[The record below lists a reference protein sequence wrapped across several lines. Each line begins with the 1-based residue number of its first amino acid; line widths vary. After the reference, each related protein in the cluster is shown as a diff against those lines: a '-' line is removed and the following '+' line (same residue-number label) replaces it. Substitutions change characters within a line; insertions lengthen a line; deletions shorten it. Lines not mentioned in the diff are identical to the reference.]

1 VPSFSPNSGLDADQ
15 GETSAAQFSPS
26 PVPSSIESP
35 DIVQTPQSEPLPTL
49 LLIDDDPNARYILR
63 KQLTAFPLRILEAAS
78 GRVGLQLAEAE
89 RPQAI
94 VLDLIMPE
102 VSGFEVLQHLKQ
114 NPNTRDIPI
123 IVSTSE
129 ILSPEEYQQLSP
141 LVVKI
146 LSKDR
151 QAQGG
156 SLVSISLKKA
166 LARAG
171 LVILESHED
180 SPDA

>member
-1 VPSFSPNSGLDADQ
+1 MAAQPSPPVVPSPTESLDVARV
-15 GETSAAQFSPS
+15 S
-26 PVPSSIESP
+26 
-35 DIVQTPQSEPLPTL
+35 QSDPLPTL

-63 KQLTAFPLRILEAAS
+63 KQLTDVPLRILEAAS
-78 GRVGLQLAEAE
+78 GRVGLRLAETE
-89 RPQAI
+89 HPQAI

-102 VSGFEVLQHLKQ
+102 VSGFEVLEQLKQ
-114 NPNTRDIPI
+114 NPATRDIPI
-123 IVSTSE
+123 IVSTSK
-129 ILSPEEYQQLSP
+129 ILSPEEYEELSP
-141 LVVKI
+141 LVVRI

-156 SLVSISLKKA
+156 SLVNISLKTV

-171 LVILESHED
+171 LVIAESHED